1 MLHGKCLH
9 VSPALIYPDWSFTKE
24 EVAPQFV
31 SFLKAESA
39 QGFARDLPTDDE
51 TTWFQQTEAS
61 GWPRTALV
69 ARTWPSEP
77 LGWDD
82 YSDLT
87 FSLDARS
94 AFASR

>member
-1 MLHGKCLH
+1 M
-9 VSPALIYPDWSFTKE
+9 KE

-61 GWPRTALV
+61 G
-69 ARTWPSEP
+69 
-77 LGWDD
+77 
-82 YSDLT
+82 
-87 FSLDARS
+87 
-94 AFASR
+94 